1 MFPKREPQ
9 EGEVYCPYD
18 GIAYS
23 KVPGYISGY
32 GCPVCG
38 GIGQYHLPV
47 QKSAKQSVQRT
58 VEACPVSHQSFLDDD
73 ENTYLFCPYC
83 GERLHS
89 R

>member
-38 GIGQYHLPV
+38 AIGQYHVPI
-47 QKSAKQSVQRT
+47 QKSAQQSMHADQKRAGSKSKRSST
-58 VEACPVSHQSFLDDD
+58 PAAS
-73 ENTYLFCPYC
+73 
-83 GERLHS
+83 GR
-89 R
+89 